1 VCRLKYIK
9 KEEKEKRNV
18 EERSENG
25 QKKTAMKGENEE

>member
-1 VCRLKYIK
+1 MCRLKYIK

-25 QKKTAMKGENEE
+25 QKTAMKGENEE